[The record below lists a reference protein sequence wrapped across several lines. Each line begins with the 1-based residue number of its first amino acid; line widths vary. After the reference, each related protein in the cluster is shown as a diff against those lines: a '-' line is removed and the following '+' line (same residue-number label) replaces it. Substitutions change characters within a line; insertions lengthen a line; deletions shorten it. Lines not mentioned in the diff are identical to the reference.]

1 MLLPTC
7 LPPASMFLKPLAL
20 CCNAARPVPAHFI
33 KPQYGFA
40 FSGSEETLMC
50 LFRWCTQTQKQVV
63 ESKNNFAKSPTFN
76 KCAERYRALQERMK
90 RRRNPDAGLGS
101 VRESE
106 FRHTPK

>member
-20 CCNAARPVPAHFI
+20 FCNAARPVPAHFI

-63 ESKNNFAKSPTFN
+63 ESKNNFAQLST
-76 KCAERYRALQERMK
+76 
-90 RRRNPDAGLGS
+90 S
-101 VRESE
+101 VLRDTGHYSLSIGKDEE
-106 FRHTPK
+106 KKKP